1 MESLTAFLASKHP
14 ALVHVPLGLVVCLPI
29 MVAAAFRS
37 RYPQTWRRMAFRVA
51 GLALALSL
59 LTMLS
64 GLFWGRKLNL
74 VPAGA
79 WIPPVPAPGQA
90 LLRILRGHEGAAALG
105 WVLGLLTV
113 AALRTSY
120 RRPERWSWTALSLA
134 TSLAWAGAWGYAGKL
149 GGVLVFGDE
158 ETNKAAAAALEAKK
172 GDQEADL
179 PIRALDYAGCEPGQ
193 AKAFPSRAHGG
204 RLARTWVPASA
215 IDAYREGRPL
225 PVGSYAVLSTVDAQG
240 DPGPLYFREVR
251 KDGTQAFGFYWAR
264 VPEGARKETGGED
277 FAYWRSPDP
286 RLQACAACHRDPGPA
301 AR

>member
-1 MESLTAFLASKHP
+1 MQPIIDFLARKHP

-59 LTMLS
+59 LTMAS
-64 GLFWGRKLNL
+64 GLFWGRSLNL
-74 VPAGA
+74 VPVSGWA
-79 WIPPVPAPGQA
+79 PPPPAPGQA
-90 LLRILRGHEGAAALG
+90 IQRILRSHEFWAATG
-105 WVLGLLTV
+105 WILGLATV

-120 RRPERWSWTALSLA
+120 RRPERPAWTGLALA
-134 TSLAWAGAWGYAGKL
+134 IALAWAGAWGYVGKL

-158 ETNKAAAAALEAKK
+158 ETNRAAAAALEAKK
-172 GDQEADL
+172 KDAEADL

-193 AKAFPSRAHGG
+193 AKAFVSRAHGG
-204 RLARTWVPASA
+204 RLARTWAPASA
-215 IDAYREGRPL
+215 IDAYLAGKPL
-225 PVGSYAVLSTVDAQG
+225 PVAGYAVMSTVDAQG

-251 KDGTQAFGFYWAR
+251 KDGTQAFAFYWPR
-264 VPEGARKETGGED
+264 VPEGARKETGGEE
-277 FAYWRSPDP
+277 AVYWRSPDP
-286 RLQACAACHRDPGPA
+286 HLESCARCHRDAGPA